1 MVTVITRRRLRD
13 SPMTAHVVNR
23 STAERT
29 LSRQFAE
36 QERREPSSA
45 RAAAFARFAAAGLP
59 TRRVEAWHYTDL
71 RASMADASPILTTP
85 PRADIEAERNLL
97 ARRERFTTGP
107 QVVLLGGRFIAALSD
122 GLPIG
127 VLITEGSVVAPNAID
142 DPLVAL
148 NEALCPSGCTIR
160 VARGIKL
167 AEPITVVHL
176 TTEPSSH
183 SVYSRTAFALD
194 VEAQA
199 SFVEIFDGAHAGVQ
213 RHSATIMM
221 LAHGAQATHVAV
233 VGDEPGL
240 HIETQICEVAEDA
253 KLAAFGLVSGGEVTR
268 RQIFV
273 RLAGNEAMLSLGG
286 LGLIDGARRADTTLQ
301 VVHAAPGGTSREFY
315 RTIVDDDAVGVFQ
328 GKIIVEKAAQK
339 TDGAMKSQAILL
351 SPRAQMNEKPELEI
365 FADDVVCGHG
375 ATVASLDPE
384 QVFYLESRGIPNGE
398 AKAMLLEAF
407 GGEAI
412 DRIEDKLLI
421 EPLRHRLTAWL
432 GTRTSSRSTTRE
444 MVKAET

>member
-1 MVTVITRRRLRD
+1 MMADVL
-13 SPMTAHVVNR
+13 NR
-23 STAERT
+23 SVAERT

-59 TRRVEAWHYTDL
+59 SRRVEAWHYTDL
-71 RASMADASPILTTP
+71 LASMADAAPILPAPT
-85 PRADIEAERNLL
+85 RADVEAARSRL
-97 ARRERFTTGP
+97 AGRERFAAGP
-107 QVVLLGGRFIAALSD
+107 QVVLLGGRLMAELSEP
-122 GLPIG
+122 LPTG
-127 VLITEGSVVAPNAID
+127 VSIVEGPAETYAVD
-142 DPLVAL
+142 DPLAAL
-148 NEALCPSGCTIR
+148 NEALSPPGCTIS
-160 VARGIKL
+160 VAPGAKL

-176 TTEPSSH
+176 TNGAPYH
-183 SVYSRTAFALD
+183 SVYSRTAIALD

-213 RHSATIMM
+213 RHAATIMT
-221 LAHGAQATHVAV
+221 LADGARVTHVAV

-240 HIETQICEVAEDA
+240 HIETQICEVAETA
-253 KLAAFGLVSGGEVTR
+253 KLAAFGLVSGGELTR

-273 RLAGNEAMLSLGG
+273 RMAGNEAKLSLGG
-286 LGLIDGARRADTTLQ
+286 LALIDGARRADTTLQ
-301 VVHAAPGGTSREFY
+301 VVHAAPAGTSREFY
-315 RTIVDDDAVGVFQ
+315 RAIVGDDAVGVFQ

-384 QVFYLESRGIPNGE
+384 QVFYLQSRGIPNND

-407 GGEAI
+407 GAESI
-412 DRIEDKLLI
+412 DRIEDKLLVD
-421 EPLRHRLTAWL
+421 PLRDRLAAWL
-432 GTRTSSRSTTRE
+432 RTR
-444 MVKAET
+444 K

>member
-1 MVTVITRRRLRD
+1 MVIVITRRRLRD
-13 SPMTAHVVNR
+13 SPMTAHVVSR
-23 STAERT
+23 SAAERT

-71 RASMADASPILTTP
+71 RASMVDASPILGAPT
-85 PRADIEAERNLL
+85 RADIEAARGRL
-97 ARRERFTTGP
+97 AGRERFSAGA
-107 QVVLLGGRFIAALSD
+107 QIVLLGGQFIAALSD
-122 GLPIG
+122 RLPAG
-127 VLITEGSVVAPNAID
+127 VFIAEGSAVVPNAAD
-142 DPLVAL
+142 DPLAAL
-148 NEALCPSGCTIR
+148 NEALSPPGCTIK
-160 VARGIKL
+160 VTRGAKV

-183 SVYSRTAFALD
+183 SVYSRTTIALD

-199 SFVEIFDGAHAGVQ
+199 SFVEIFEGAHAGVQ
-213 RHSATIMM
+213 RHTATILT
-221 LAHGAQATHVAV
+221 LADGARATHVAV

-240 HIETQICEVAEDA
+240 HIETQICKVAEA
-253 KLAAFGLVSGGEVTR
+253 AELAAFGLVSGGELTR

-273 RLAGNEAMLSLGG
+273 RMAGDEAKLSLGG
-286 LGLIDGARRADTTLQ
+286 LALIDGARRADTTLQ
-301 VVHAAPGGTSREFY
+301 VIHAAPAGVSREFY
-315 RTIVDDDAVGVFQ
+315 RAIVDDDAVGVFQ

-339 TDGAMKSQAILL
+339 TDGAMKAQAILL

-384 QVFYLESRGIPNGE
+384 QLFYLQSRGIANSD

-407 GGEAI
+407 GGESI
-412 DRIEDKLLI
+412 DRIEDKSLV
-421 EPLRHRLTAWL
+421 EPLRARLAAWL
-432 GTRTSSRSTTRE
+432 EKR
-444 MVKAET
+444 KADT

>member
-1 MVTVITRRRLRD
+1 MVIAITRRRLRD

-23 STAERT
+23 SAAERT
-29 LSRQFAE
+29 LSGQFAE
-36 QERREPSSA
+36 QERRQPSFA

-71 RASMADASPILTTP
+71 RAAMADASPILAAPT
-85 PRADIEAERNLL
+85 RADIEAARSVL
-97 ARRERFTTGP
+97 AKHERFARGA
-107 QVVLLGGRFIAALSD
+107 QVVLLGGQFIAALSD
-122 GLPIG
+122 PLPTG
-127 VLITEGSVVAPNAID
+127 VFVAEGSAAAPSAVD
-142 DPLVAL
+142 DPLAAL
-148 NEALCPSGCTIR
+148 NEALSPSGCTIR
-160 VARGIKL
+160 VARGAKL

-176 TTEPSSH
+176 TTESSSH

-199 SFVEIFDGAHAGVQ
+199 SFVEIFVGAHAGVQ
-213 RHSATIMM
+213 RHAATIMT
-221 LAHGAQATHVAV
+221 LAAAAKATHVAV

-240 HIETQICEVAEDA
+240 HIETQICEVAKA
-253 KLAAFGLVSGGEVTR
+253 ANLAAFGLVSGGEVTR

-273 RLAGNEAMLSLGG
+273 RLGGGEARLSLGG
-286 LGLIDGARRADTTLQ
+286 VALIDGARRADTTLQ
-301 VVHAAPGGTSREFY
+301 VVHAAPAGTSREFY
-315 RTIVDDDAVGVFQ
+315 RAIVDDDAIGVFQ

-384 QVFYLESRGIPNGE
+384 HLFYLQSRGIPNND

-407 GGEAI
+407 GAESI
-412 DRIEDKLLI
+412 DRIEDKLLV
-421 EPLRHRLTAWL
+421 EPLRERLTAWL
-432 GTRTSSRSTTRE
+432 RTR
-444 MVKAET
+444 K